1 MPIDG
6 CGFSCTF
13 SVNEGLIDIFFLI
26 EGLNFLGDDRNH
38 DDSSSH
44 DWNNCPTN
52 NFPRLSIKVWI
63 NEASILFDRS
73 HCSSVENLSQLTMFI
88 LDVIMVAN
96 FWIFGVSPSS
106 FVVFYQLWAYTKFRL
121 IMIRISCWWGHTT
134 MIIHGRSN
142 GFNHF
147 AIFMIY
153 FNRCIKF
160 IRCRWHLFLFWWIV
174 WCIRVFLCDLLCLIV
189 FCNCSVTIIPTFL

>member
-52 NFPRLSIKVWI
+52 NFPRLSTIVWI

-88 LDVIMVAN
+88 LDVLMVAN
-96 FWIFGVSPSS
+96 IWTAGVSPSS

-121 IMIRISCWWGHTT
+121 IMIRIICWLHAT
-134 MIIHGRSN
+134 MFIHGRSN
-142 GFNHF
+142 GLNHF

-153 FNRCIKF
+153 CNRCISF
-160 IRCRWHLFLFWWIV
+160 IRCSLRLFLFWWIV
-174 WCIRVFLCDLLCLIV
+174 WIVVWVFVFRSLIWY
-189 FCNCSVTIIPTFL
+189 CNCSVTIIPTFL